1 VRPENLIGDLE
12 RLHSELSTIN
22 SVDARERRA
31 LRDLIKDVEEL
42 LEAGADQP
50 EHRVKLYDHL
60 AKTLTRLEA
69 SHPRVTLA
77 MERALESL
85 AFLGV

>member
-1 VRPENLIGDLE
+1 VRSKDLIGDLE

-22 SVDARERRA
+22 SVDDRERRV
-31 LRDLIKDVEEL
+31 LRDLMKDIEEL
-42 LEAGADQP
+42 LQTGGGQPAHRLRLHDQL
-50 EHRVKLYDHL
+50 K
-60 AKTLTRLEA
+60 KTLAQFEA
-69 SHPRVTLA
+69 SHPRVTLL